1 VIILDTDVLSE
12 SIRPVPTNQVVAWM
26 AAQPASSLFTTSVV
40 EAELFYGVGLLA
52 HGTRRAALASAVKAI
67 FEVDL
72 AGRVIPFDS
81 DCGIEVINPW
91 VD

>member
-1 VIILDTDVLSE
+1 MIILDTNVLSE

-52 HGTRRAALASAVKAI
+52 HGTLASAVKAI